1 MDAEEILA
9 GLSQEAR
16 FELTL
21 TVTPAAPRRPPG
33 VATRARIAKLKRGKT
48 KTQQRMIDGI
58 MGVLLDEVVES
69 SPHDRNPG
77 KSLISSD
84 IPHFDITGTAT
95 VFGKQ
100 LTETFRNLLPE
111 QIKGS
116 KEELKNR
123 FHWHI
128 RNIYLSKKVALGSE
142 TSEVSVEL

>member
-21 TVTPAAPRRPPG
+21 TVTPAAPARPPR
-33 VATRARIAKLKRGKT
+33 VTTRARLKWGKSKAQKKL
-48 KTQQRMIDGI
+48 IDGI
-58 MGVLLDEVVES
+58 IDVLLDEGVEI
-69 SPHDRNPG
+69 RNGRIPG
-77 KSLISSD
+77 QEALKSQD

-95 VFGKQ
+95 VFGKK
-100 LTETFRNLLPE
+100 LTETYRNILPE
-111 QIKGS
+111 QIKQS
-116 KEELKNR
+116 KEEITNR